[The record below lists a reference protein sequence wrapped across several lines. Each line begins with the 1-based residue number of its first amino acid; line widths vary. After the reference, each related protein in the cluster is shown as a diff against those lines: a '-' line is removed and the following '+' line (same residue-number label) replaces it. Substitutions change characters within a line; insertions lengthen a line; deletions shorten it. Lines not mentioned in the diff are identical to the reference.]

1 MQTYTL
7 EIIKDQPMQL
17 RKFVLV
23 CSFAS
28 FALSNFASALGLG
41 EITLNSTL
49 NEPLN
54 AEVKLVDTRDL
65 SSDQILVALASPA
78 DFERNGIDRLYF
90 YTELQFQVVL
100 NNPGGPIV
108 RVTTRNPVR
117 EPYLN
122 FLLEARWTAGRL
134 LREYTVLMDLPTF
147 DEAVPQQVQAAETS
161 RPTVKESR
169 ATISA
174 EPIQQSQSQ
183 PTIEPAA
190 PSSIIDEPTVPYAN
204 EKPAVEEKPAVIAE
218 QDQSAKK
225 FEPAAGTYGPIS
237 KKDTLWE
244 IAKTVRPNSKTS
256 IHQTMLALQRLN
268 PNAFIHG
275 NINLIKKG
283 QVLRVPDVNEISSVP
298 KSAAM
303 SMVAAQNEAWTNA
316 KSGSASANATELGA
330 QLDASSNA
338 PRDRTKAET
347 VSGRVKL
354 ETPLSTDTAEAGQGR
369 GAKKGAGKAL
379 ESELSSTLEELD
391 KSKFEKSELSSRV
404 KDLEEQA
411 KTMQKLTEASNEKLR
426 AMQLNAAKLAEA
438 KAAAEAKLAEQ
449 KSASSA
455 TAVTDPVF
463 EPAIQPAAVNQAASV
478 VSIETSSVET
488 SVAASSISAPALPE
502 KKAAP
507 MVAEKSI
514 VDTILENLWVV
525 LVAAGFIGVA
535 VFMIRRRKF
544 EAATPASR
552 FNHDN
557 EDLFS
562 SEPNFDNFN
571 EEQEQYELE
580 AEPEL
585 EDEVGLFEEDEASA
599 VAETGD
605 VVGEADIYIA
615 YGKFDQAEEMLLNG
629 LAKDPHSSDI
639 RLKLLEVYSQT
650 QNAVEFDKHYAA
662 ILPIAS
668 EFIKNRA
675 AELRANIAGVSKFV
689 TASSGQQSA
698 FSAPPAPVHAEDEFS
713 FDLDDDAT
721 VVNHDKTQIKSSPSN
736 ATTQRYSLD
745 FDDVPVAKA
754 KGVSVVD
761 DDFSLDLDSDS
772 DFNLDLD
779 TSKNKAEQSEAEDL
793 SEISLALDGLD
804 DDLID
809 DDLEVAEADEEF
821 SFDFN
826 ELDTKSSNLTAK
838 ENNSKAALDGNV
850 DDFNLELDM
859 NDIDLAA
866 LDHEMESLDADLES
880 LDFDEV
886 KPASKSSTAKLE
898 SIMDDEEEIVWSED
912 DDLDLGSSASSLAS
926 NDVPAAAAYKKPQS
940 TVDDEIAD
948 DVFDQAL
955 SDFSADNLDVTD
967 ADMSDADLD
976 SELDFMADADESATK
991 LDLARAYIDM
1001 GDNEGARDILAE
1013 VAHEGNEQ
1021 QRQEAVELLG
1031 RIDV

>member
-1 MQTYTL
+1 
-7 EIIKDQPMQL
+7 MQL

-65 SSDQILVALASPA
+65 SPDQILVALASPA

-90 YTELQFQVVL
+90 YTELQFEVVV
-100 NNPGGPIV
+100 NNPGGPVV

-147 DEAVPQQVQAAETS
+147 DEAVPQAVQPAETS
-161 RPTVKESR
+161 RSSAKESR
-169 ATISA
+169 AA
-174 EPIQQSQSQ
+174 EPIQQSQPQ
-183 PTIEPAA
+183 PAIEQVA
-190 PSSIIDEPTVPYAN
+190 PSSILDEPTVPYSN
-204 EKPAVEEKPAVIAE
+204 EKPTVEEKPAVIAE

-225 FEPAAGTYGPIS
+225 FEPAAGTYGPVS

-244 IAKTVRPNSKTS
+244 IAKAVRPSPTTS
-256 IHQTMLALQRLN
+256 IHQTMLAIQRLN
-268 PNAFIHG
+268 PDAFIRG

-298 KSAAM
+298 KSAAV

-316 KSGSASANATELGA
+316 KSGSTAATTTELGA

-338 PRDRTKAET
+338 PSDRTQAET

-354 ETPLSTDTAEAGQGR
+354 ETPLSADAGDGGQGR

-411 KTMQKLTEASNEKLR
+411 KTMQKLTEASNEKLL

-438 KAAAEAKLAEQ
+438 KAAAAEAKLAEQ
-449 KSASSA
+449 KSVSSVA
-455 TAVTDPVF
+455 TATDPVF
-463 EPAIQPAAVNQAASV
+463 EPAIQPPAVNQAASI
-478 VSIETSSVET
+478 VSAEASSVEA
-488 SVAASSISAPALPE
+488 SVAASAAASSVSATVSPE
-502 KKAAP
+502 KKAP
-507 MVAEKSI
+507 PVITEKSI
-514 VDTILENLWVV
+514 VDTVVENLWV
-525 LVAAGFIGVA
+525 LLIAAGVIGVA

-544 EAATPASR
+544 EEAIPPSR
-552 FNHDN
+552 FDN
-557 EDLFS
+557 DKEDLFS

-580 AEPEL
+580 AEPEQ
-585 EDEVGLFEEDEASA
+585 EDELGLFEEDEGSA

-615 YGKFDQAEEMLLNG
+615 YGKYHQAEEMLLNG
-629 LAKDPHSSDI
+629 LVKDPHSSDI
-639 RLKLLEVYSQT
+639 RLKLLEVYSLVP
-650 QNAVEFDKHYAA
+650 NVVEFDKHYAA
-662 ILPIAS
+662 ILPVAS
-668 EFIKNRA
+668 EFTKNRA
-675 AELRANIAGVSKFV
+675 SELRANIAGVSKFAS
-689 TASSGQQSA
+689 ASSTQQTDSTDSA
-698 FSAPPAPVHAEDEFS
+698 QFAPAKVEDEFS
-713 FDLDDDAT
+713 FDLDDDVT
-721 VVNHDKTQIKSSPSN
+721 VVDHDKTQIKSSPSN
-736 ATTQRYSLD
+736 ATTQRYNLTSTD
-745 FDDVPVAKA
+745 TSVAA
-754 KGVSVVD
+754 KGVTSVNIED

-779 TSKNKAEQSEAEDL
+779 TSSSKEHKSEPEDL

-804 DDLID
+804 DDIID
-809 DDLEVAEADEEF
+809 DDLELAEVNEEF

-826 ELDTKSSNLTAK
+826 ELETEPEKLTPK
-838 ENNSKAALDGNV
+838 ESALKAPLMADSA

-866 LDHEMESLDADLES
+866 LDHEMESLDANLES

-886 KPASKSSTAKLE
+886 KTVNKSTAFELNQV
-898 SIMDDEEEIVWSED
+898 DDEEEIDWSEN
-912 DDLDLGSSASSLAS
+912 DDLDLGSTPSSLAS
-926 NDVPAAAAYKKPQS
+926 SDAPLASTYKSSQS
-940 TVDDEIAD
+940 SVDDEISD
-948 DVFDQAL
+948 EVFDQAL
-955 SDFSADNLDVTD
+955 SDFSADNLDIAAD
-967 ADMSDADLD
+967 AMSDDDLD

-1013 VAHEGNEQ
+1013 VAHEGNDQ
-1021 QRQEAVELLG
+1021 QRQEAVNLLS

>member
-1 MQTYTL
+1 
-7 EIIKDQPMQL
+7 MQL
-17 RKFVLV
+17 RKLVLV
-23 CSFAS
+23 CSLAS

-100 NNPGGPIV
+100 NNPGGPVV
-108 RVTTRNPVR
+108 RITTRNPVR

-147 DEAVPQQVQAAETS
+147 DEAVPQPVEAAQSNRSTA
-161 RPTVKESR
+161 KESR
-169 ATISA
+169 ATAPA
-174 EPIQQSQSQ
+174 ETVQQSQPQ
-183 PTIEPAA
+183 PVTEQP
-190 PSSIIDEPTVPYAN
+190 PQSSIIDEPSVPYAN
-204 EKPAVEEKPAVIAE
+204 EKSTVEEKPAVIAE

-225 FEPAAGTYGPIS
+225 FEPGAGTYGPVS

-244 IAKTVRPNSKTS
+244 IAKAVRPTSKTS

-303 SMVAAQNEAWTNA
+303 SMVAAQNDAWANA
-316 KSGSASANATELGA
+316 KASMAANTTELGA
-330 QLDASSNA
+330 QLDASSNT
-338 PRDRTKAET
+338 PRDRTQTET

-354 ETPLSTDTAEAGQGR
+354 ETPLSADAGDGGQGR
-369 GAKKGAGKAL
+369 GAKKGTGKAL

-438 KAAAEAKLAEQ
+438 KAAAQAAEEARLAEQ
-449 KSASSA
+449 KSVSSIA
-455 TAVTDPVF
+455 TVTDPV
-463 EPAIQPAAVNQAASV
+463 PDTAIQPAAVDQAAPI
-478 VSIETSSVET
+478 VSAEASSVEA
-488 SVAASSISAPALPE
+488 SVAASSVSAPVLPE
-502 KKAAP
+502 KKAARV
-507 MVAEKSI
+507 VAEKSI
-514 VDTILENLWVV
+514 IDTVLENLWVV

-544 EAATPASR
+544 EEAMPHSR
-552 FNHDN
+552 FNNDN
-557 EDLFS
+557 EDLYS

-571 EEQEQYELE
+571 EQQEQYELE
-580 AEPEL
+580 AEPEQ
-585 EDEVGLFEEDEASA
+585 EDELGLFEEDEVSA

-629 LAKDPHSSDI
+629 LVKDPHSSDI

-662 ILPIAS
+662 LLPVAS

-675 AELRANIAGVSKFV
+675 SELRSNIAGVSAFAA
-689 TASSGQQSA
+689 ASTVMQST
-698 FSAPPAPVHAEDEFS
+698 FSASPPPSKAEEEFS
-713 FDLDDDAT
+713 FDLDDDST
-721 VVNHDKTQIKSSPSN
+721 VVNYDKTQIKSAPSN

-745 FDDVPVAKA
+745 FDDAPVANA
-754 KGVSVVD
+754 KGVTLD
-761 DDFSLDLDSDS
+761 DDFSLDLDADS

-779 TSKNKAEQSEAEDL
+779 TSKNKAELPEAEDL

-804 DDLID
+804 DDIID
-809 DDLEVAEADEEF
+809 DDLEVAEVDEEF

-826 ELDTKSSNLTAK
+826 ELDTDSSNLTAK
-838 ENNSKAALDGNV
+838 ESASKASQLADGNA

-886 KPASKSSTAKLE
+886 KPASRSSTAKLE
-898 SIMDDEEEIVWSED
+898 QIVDDEVEIDWAED
-912 DDLDLGSSASSLAS
+912 DDLDLGTTRSSLES
-926 NDVPAAAAYKKPQS
+926 VNDVPATTASKTPQS
-940 TVDDEIAD
+940 SVDDEIAD

-955 SDFSADNLDVTD
+955 SDFSADNLNVTD

-1013 VAHEGNEQ
+1013 VAHEGNDQ
-1021 QRQEAVELLG
+1021 QRQEAVDLLS